1 MADPRWRAAEAAL
14 LIVEPLD
21 MFTAVFHRPSG
32 VTHLLNEPAP
42 QILEALAQDDL
53 TMDALLARLAL
64 KYDLGAGDG
73 TAMLRARLDE
83 LVAAGMV
90 DRV

>member
-1 MADPRWRAAEAAL
+1 MKNDWAIKPK
-14 LIVEPLD
+14 
-21 MFTAVFHRPSG
+21 
-32 VTHLLNEPAP
+32 
-42 QILEALAQDDL
+42 
-53 TMDALLARLAL
+53 LARLAL

-83 LVAAGMV
+83 LVAAGLV

>member
-1 MADPRWRAAEAAL
+1 MAGPRYRAAAASL

-42 QILEALAQDDL
+42 QILEALADEALD
-53 TMDALLARLAL
+53 MGALLAWLAQT
-64 KYDLGAGDG
+64 YDLGDADG
-73 TAMLRARLDE
+73 SAVLQARLGE
-83 LVAAGMV
+83 LEAAGLV
-90 DRV
+90 ERV

>member
-42 QILEALAQDDL
+42 QILDALSQGAL
-53 TMDALLARLAL
+53 TMEGLLARLAS
-64 KYDLGAGDG
+64 KYDLGVGDG
-73 TAMLRARLDE
+73 TALLRARLDE
-83 LVAAGMV
+83 LEAAGLV